1 MKARNKLAE
10 STTPDGAP
18 MALYEHDG
26 HYSISFQGQELM
38 HSDASASEL
47 RLGELGIEQ
56 LEPEGAPRILI
67 GGLGL
72 GFTLKSTLAGLGP
85 DARLDVAEL
94 VPKVVEWNREYLG
107 SLNGELVDDPRVSLI
122 VGDAVAHIRKAP
134 PNTYDALILDVDN
147 GPTGMVKPSNGSLYS
162 QKGLYA
168 CKTALKAG
176 GRVVFWSAGEDQ
188 YFKARMGRVGFR
200 VGVVP
205 AKVHERAKRA
215 AYRIYI
221 GDKKP

>member
-1 MKARNKLAE
+1 
-10 STTPDGAP
+10 

-56 LEPEGAPRILI
+56 LDSEGSPRVLI

-72 GFTLKSTLAGLGP
+72 GFTLKSTLAGLGAE
-85 DARLDVAEL
+85 ARVDVAEL
-94 VPKVVEWNREYLG
+94 VPKVVEWNREYLQ
-107 SLNGELVDDPRVSLI
+107 SLNGELVDDSRVNMI
-122 VGDAVAHIRKAP
+122 VGDAVALIRKAP

-147 GPTGMVKPSNGSLYS
+147 GPTGMVKPSNSSLYS
-162 QKGLYA
+162 AKGLYA
-168 CKTALKAG
+168 VKTALKPG

-188 YFKARMGRVGFR
+188 YFKARLGRVGFR

-221 GDKKP
+221 GDKK